1 MNRYV
6 MGIGVTLGAC
16 RPAFNEDAALVTT
29 ARVLAVKNEPAEAKP
44 GTAVSFAAFI
54 ALPQSF
60 TSVAPPTWS
69 FCIAPKPPTEDNV
82 VSSACLEAAS
92 LLSVGEGL
100 TVMAETPSNACT
112 QFGPNAAASGFRP
125 RDPDDTG
132 GYFQPLRVDLNG
144 ADPVFHLE
152 RVSCGLADA
161 SADIATEFG
170 HEYVPNENPH
180 LAPVSAT
187 SAGQSIDFDHIPA
200 GAQLELVAS
209 WSAPDAESYAYF
221 DRAAQTVTTRRESM
235 RVAWYVSAGK
245 LDTEST
251 GHAEDD
257 PALTSSNVWTA
268 PDAPGSAKLWVVLR
282 DSRGGVDFAAYDLT
296 VLAQ

>member
-16 RPAFNEDAALVTT
+16 RPAFNEDAALVAT
-29 ARVLAVKNEPAEAKP
+29 ARVLAVKSEPAEAKP
-44 GTAVSFAAFI
+44 QTTVSFAALI
-54 ALPQSF
+54 AVPPSF
-60 TSVAPPTWS
+60 TEVTSPSWS
-69 FCIAPKPPTEDNV
+69 FCTAPKPPTEDNV
-82 VSSACLEAAS
+82 VSSACLGAAS
-92 LLSVGEGL
+92 LLPLGEGSTITAL
-100 TVMAETPSNACT
+100 TPSDACT
-112 QFGPNAAASGFRP
+112 LFGPNAAASGLRP
-125 RDPDDTG
+125 RDPDATG
-132 GYFQPLRVDLNG
+132 GYFQPLRVDLKG

-187 SAGQSIDFDHIPA
+187 SAGQSIEFDHISA
-200 GAQLELVAS
+200 GAQLELVAR
-209 WSAPDAESYAYF
+209 WSAADAQSYAYF
-221 DRAAQTVTTRRESM
+221 DRTAQTVTTRRESM

-251 GHAEDD
+251 GRAEDD
-257 PALTSSNVWTA
+257 PGLTSSNVWTA

-296 VLAQ
+296 VLAR